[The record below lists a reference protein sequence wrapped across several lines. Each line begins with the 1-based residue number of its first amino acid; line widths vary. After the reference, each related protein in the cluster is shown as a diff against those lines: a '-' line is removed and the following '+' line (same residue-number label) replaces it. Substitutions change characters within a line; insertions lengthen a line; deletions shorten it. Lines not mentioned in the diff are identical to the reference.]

1 MIHAHYYN
9 PHKKVSQHDEQKS
22 VIYNNYRVPILCD
35 IYCNSIYYTR
45 NSGI

>member
-35 IYCNSIYYTR
+35 IYYNSI
-45 NSGI
+45 